1 VKTYAITDS
10 LIELYAHGVFVGEI
24 EREGRRW
31 LVRLFGRRA
40 AVCKSKSAAF
50 RVARAVAQ

>member
-1 VKTYAITDS
+1 MKTYTITDS

-24 EREGRRW
+24 ERTGRRW
-31 LVRLFGRRA
+31 LVRLFGRPV

-50 RVARAVAQ
+50 KVARAIDP